1 MIIIQAESKPNFAAG
16 LEGIVAR
23 DPFDQQ
29 LAAAFSPVLTPLLTY
44 IGRTPALSNALVA
57 LAGQNTPL
65 VSASWV
71 KDLNLTCCRQTS
83 QHVRNPSI
91 HTLITPF
98 FPQPTRACPW

>member
-1 MIIIQAESKPNFAAG
+1 MITIQAESKPNFAAG
-16 LEGIVAR
+16 LEGIVER

-71 KDLNLTCCRQTS
+71 K
-83 QHVRNPSI
+83 
-91 HTLITPF
+91 
-98 FPQPTRACPW
+98 